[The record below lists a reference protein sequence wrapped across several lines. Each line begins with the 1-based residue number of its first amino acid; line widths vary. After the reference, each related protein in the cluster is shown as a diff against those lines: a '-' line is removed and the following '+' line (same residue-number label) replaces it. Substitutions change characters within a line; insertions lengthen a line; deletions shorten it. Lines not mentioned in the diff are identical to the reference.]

1 MIAITVITPSNREL
15 PMKTLRIYLPFLAV
29 LSMLGPGKG
38 YASEF
43 NLQVPM
49 HSKGATTYYV
59 SGFINGSIASDFLV
73 DTGSGYVTINTQTL
87 KLLKREGSAEFVKKI
102 SAIMADGSETV
113 VPVYRIATLKLG
125 DSCIIQNV
133 EAAVMPGSAPN
144 ILGLSAL
151 KKAAPFALTITPP
164 TLRLTGCGTASI

>member
-1 MIAITVITPSNREL
+1 
-15 PMKTLRIYLPFLAV
+15 MKTLRIRLPFFAV
-29 LSMLGPGKG
+29 FAMLGLSNG

-87 KLLKREGSAEFVKKI
+87 ARVKREGSAEFVKKI
-102 SAIMADGSETV
+102 SAVMADGSETV
-113 VPVYRIATLKLG
+113 VAVYRIETLKLG
-125 DSCIIQNV
+125 DSCIIRNV

-151 KKAAPFALTITPP
+151 KKAAPFALTVTPP
-164 TLRLTGCGTASI
+164 TLRLTGCDTASI